1 MKVCLVHEEYPDET
15 NFGGIATYQKIL
27 AESLVKY
34 GFEVTVIARSL
45 ECDKEYIENNVKVI
59 RIHVDKTN
67 DVYSDYVNYR
77 TRVSDKLIEL
87 QDHNE
92 IDIIETPDWGAET
105 VLFEKY
111 RKVPLIVRL
120 HTPLGIWSKANSS
133 ELDPSIHKQMLK
145 WEKKMIESAD
155 KVTSCTEILRDLVKK
170 ELKITRKDIEVIPN
184 PANFED
190 FYVKR
195 LRGRKRKTILYCGSI
210 EQRKGVILLA
220 HAIPNII
227 ERIGNVKFLFVGK
240 DTDRNEEGISTI
252 EYIKRIVPSK
262 YHKNLEFRNQ
272 IQNSELNSIYNKVL
286 MGVFPS
292 LFDNFPYVV
301 LESMASGLPFVGSIN
316 SGMREMLDGDT
327 KYLYDAKTSK
337 DLENKIVE
345 LYTDRKSLN
354 TLSKKLVK
362 KVNDKYSLD
371 VVTKM
376 FVDVYNSTITD
387 YNKKL
392 VDGIVEEHI
401 KEPLVNMEKIETGLA
416 NTVYFVETTMNKYI
430 VKIYRKNIDQTA
442 INALIK
448 IAKKHKIKIL
458 KNIDNTFYSFK
469 NCTICIY
476 EYVEGKHIKKLS
488 NEQINKIVDFIK
500 IDKPTKGKYNN
511 LLDKVNFY
519 YESLRE
525 LETKKIRRDF
535 IEELLRRYMKL
546 QNYNIFYEKELV
558 HGDLTPTNIIWDDND
573 SYTIIDLDETIE
585 FTKLY
590 DLIVFAIKFS
600 KNGSEIDVKMAK
612 KILKPFNDYTKIDI
626 INVWNFYLL
635 KVILEKIYLY
645 EIGKIDLTDEKQM
658 KDNWEDWYKILESG
672 VIEEILNK

>member
-27 AESLVKY
+27 AESLINY

-45 ECDKEYIENNVKVI
+45 ECDKEYIENNVRVI
-59 RIHVDKTN
+59 RIHVDKT
-67 DVYSDYVNYR
+67 DDIYSDYVNYR
-77 TRVSDKLIEL
+77 TRVSEKLLEL
-87 QDHNE
+87 QEQNE

-120 HTPLGIWSKANSS
+120 HTPLGIWAKANSS

-155 KVTSCTEILRDLVKK
+155 KVTSCTEILKDLVKK

-184 PANFED
+184 PVNFED

-240 DTDRNEEGISTI
+240 DTNRNEEGISTI
-252 EYIKRIVPSK
+252 EYIKNIVPSK
-262 YHKNLEFRNQ
+262 YHKNLEFRDQ
-272 IQNSELNSIYNKVL
+272 VQNSELNSIYNKVI

-301 LESMASGLPFVGSIN
+301 LESMASGLPFIGSIN
-316 SGMREMLDGDT
+316 SGMKEMLDGDT
-327 KYLYDAKTSK
+327 EYLYDAKTSK
-337 DLENKIVE
+337 DLEDKIVN
-345 LYTDRKSLN
+345 LYTNRKQLN
-354 TLSKKLVK
+354 KLSKRLVK
-362 KVNDKYSLD
+362 QVNDKYSLD
-371 VVTKM
+371 VVIKK
-376 FVDVYNSTITD
+376 FINIYNNTITD
-387 YNKKL
+387 YNKNL
-392 VDGIVEEHI
+392 LEGIVKEHI
-401 KEPLVNMEKIETGLA
+401 NEPLVSMERIETGIA
-416 NTVYFVETTMNKYI
+416 NIVYLVETTVNKYI
-430 VKIYRKNIDQTA
+430 VKIYKKDIDRVA
-442 INALIK
+442 IDALVK
-448 IAKKHKIKIL
+448 FANKHKVRIL
-458 KNIDNTFYSFK
+458 KDVDNSFYSFK

-488 NEQINKIVDFIK
+488 NEQINKIIDFIK
-500 IDKPTKGKYNN
+500 IDKPTKGKFNN

-525 LETKKIRRDF
+525 LETKKIRRELID
-535 IEELLRRYMKL
+535 ELLRRYMKL

-573 SYTIIDLDETIE
+573 NYTIIDLDETIE

-612 KILKPFNDYTKIDI
+612 KILKPFNDYTKVDI

-658 KDNWEDWYKILESG
+658 QDNWEDWYKILESG
-672 VIEEILNK
+672 IIEEILNK